1 MKTIGLIGGMSWES
15 SQVYY
20 RVINELI
27 NDKLGGLHSAK
38 LIMYSVDFVDLE
50 KNQRKYNWQK
60 ATELIINVAKKI
72 ELIGADFIV
81 ICSNTGHQG
90 ADIIQ
95 ENINIPLLNI
105 VDVVGEEVNSK
116 KIKRAGLLG
125 TKYTM
130 EMDYYTDRLSKKGI
144 EVIIPNKEERVA
156 VNNIIYQ
163 ELCLGIIKESS
174 KIVYKRVVKNLIK
187 KGADGIILGCT
198 EIPLLIKQNDVKV
211 PTFDS
216 TMIHAKAAVEYAIK
230 K

>member
-174 KIVYKRVVKNLIK
+174 KIVYKRIVKNLIK